1 MHTYVH
7 ARTHTH
13 TRAHA
18 HAHTHTHTHAH
29 AHTHT
34 HTHAHTH
41 THVPTHLIDGG
52 SIEDVLG
59 SVGIPQSTQGLSVVT
74 VSRRYS

>member
-1 MHTYVH
+1 MRTYMHRCTRTHVRMYARMHT
-7 ARTHTH
+7 RTHTD
-13 TRAHA
+13 
-18 HAHTHTHTHAH
+18 
-29 AHTHT
+29 
-34 HTHAHTH
+34 TH